1 MKRIN
6 ILYSSADETPEKIL
20 NVEGPPLKAD
30 LSALEKFYT
39 RRGLKEK
46 IGLDEFLNYWEN
58 EAAEKLLRPAARV
71 VFMPTADAEEKF
83 GAGIVKTNDSVAKAA
98 MMVWTIGPGLEKEAG
113 LLSSDKENTITGF
126 LLDIAGSIA
135 LHAMHDQLI
144 RWLKDECACRDK
156 LYINGEFYPGM
167 GSLSKDLLENISKT
181 GDTEKLIGV
190 SAPGGAFFRPGKT
203 QCSLIALGSADN
215 ETTTTARACEPCRG
229 RKCLYYQLGGCHMQN
244 MI

>member
-71 VFMPTADAEEKF
+71 VFMPAADAEEKF
-83 GAGIVKTNDSVAKAA
+83 GDGVVKTNDSVAKAA
-98 MMVWTIGPGLEKEAG
+98 MMVWTIGPELEKEAG
-113 LLSSDKENTITGF
+113 RLSSDKENTITGF

-135 LHAMHDQLI
+135 LHAMHGQLI
-144 RWLKDECACRDK
+144 RWLKDECARRDK

-181 GDTEKLIGV
+181 GDTERLLGV

-203 QCSLIALGSADN
+203 QCSFIALGSADN
-215 ETTTTARACEPCRG
+215 ETAITARPCTPCSG